1 MSQQLS
7 RQDRIIPDHID
18 RFLLDQFDRAGI
30 GHQVFAEKASALLVR
45 SVRLRHVVY
54 HIWLLH
60 NANTRYGWLT
70 IPYPAETLT
79 PQEAPSFAW
88 RTRSEFG
95 IH

>member
-54 HIWLLH
+54 LSGSFI
-60 NANTRYGWLT
+60 T
-70 IPYPAETLT
+70 PTLGT
-79 PQEAPSFAW
+79 
-88 RTRSEFG
+88 G
-95 IH
+95 G